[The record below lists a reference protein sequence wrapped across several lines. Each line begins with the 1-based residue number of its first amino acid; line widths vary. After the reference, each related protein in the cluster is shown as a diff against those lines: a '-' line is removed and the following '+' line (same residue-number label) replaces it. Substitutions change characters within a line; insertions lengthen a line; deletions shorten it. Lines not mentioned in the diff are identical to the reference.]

1 MDEEK
6 KMHRKLAAGIVAIV
20 ALTIGLCITT
30 FALLYPMVSVNDNQ
44 FQMGTVRLNLND
56 NKPIIQEDLFEPGI
70 TVQKEFFIQNESTI
84 SVYYKLYLENVDGD
98 LADILDMTVLDGT
111 EVLYQGKPSDLTKKH
126 AISTDDVLEVNER
139 RVLTVVFHYPENAGN
154 EGKGKSLSFDVSV
167 DAVQTKNNPDRLFA

>member
-6 KMHRKLAAGIVAIV
+6 KMHRKLVAGIVTIV
-20 ALTIGLCITT
+20 VLAIGLCITT

-44 FQMGTVRLNLND
+44 FQMGTVQLNLNN

-70 TVQKEFFIQNESTI
+70 TVQKNFFIQNESTI

-111 EVLYQGKPSDLTKKH
+111 EVLYQGKPSGLTKRH
-126 AISTDDVLEVNER
+126 AISTDDVLEVTIR
-139 RVLTVVFHYPENAGN
+139 KMPEMKEKESHSPSTSVWMPCRQRTIRIGCLHKFV
-154 EGKGKSLSFDVSV
+154 EG
-167 DAVQTKNNPDRLFA
+167 A